1 MINYMSKESIYN
13 LSDDELTLAKTKN
26 TDKNRLGFALLLKY
40 FQLESHYPKDIKF
53 IDPIMLNTIA
63 NQLNIAPSVINNF
76 DWEGRSTERFR
87 KDIREYLGY
96 REATMNDIDDLKS
109 WLTKNVMPN
118 VIKRSQQF
126 EYAYNYFRENK
137 IEPFTSKELE
147 RHVRS
152 AHHEFERELFENI
165 YTSLPSETKSRMDEL
180 LADEN
185 DDDVEIDGDE
195 IDDEIKIKFKHIKI
209 DIPGVKLKNVHRAIQ
224 KIDCL
229 RKLDLPVELLSVL
242 STKLIRKY
250 YTRVM
255 AERPYNMREYK
266 SQTRYALFSVFCY
279 FRSQLLTDSLA
290 DLFMKLTH
298 QIQTKAESF
307 IDKQILT
314 EVKCVNGKFDILYKL
329 SISALENPTGIIQ
342 EKIYP
347 EVGQETLSNLVRELY
362 FKGKWYQTQVH
373 IKMHSLYS
381 HAQRKTLL
389 ILLDAFTLKTSLS
402 DSMLLLEAINLVKIY
417 SDTASEYYPSDINIP
432 VNNVIPNEW
441 HNLVIIKSENGSQ
454 QINRIN
460 YEIAVLQEL
469 KKQLNCKMIW
479 IDGAF
484 RYRNPDYDLPMDFIN
499 NREYYYNMLG
509 LPLNANDFISL
520 RKVELHRNL
529 KDLNENIPHNDKVE
543 ITNKDGGH
551 IKISPYEPQAEPVN
565 IKKLHQAIKNEY
577 GTINLI
583 DMLKESDLQI
593 EFTNLMQTV
602 ASRESIPREILQFRM
617 LLCLYAIGT
626 NTGLKCVSS
635 ANESVNYDDL
645 RYVKR
650 RYITVENVR
659 LILVEIINKIIEMRD
674 PRIWGTATTSVAC
687 DSKKISVWDQNLMVE
702 WHARY
707 KGRGVM
713 VYWHVDENALCVY
726 AQLKTCSSS
735 EVGAMLKGILQ
746 HCTNMDMNQ
755 VYTDTHGQSTLAF
768 GVSELLNFDLLPRLK
783 NIYSQKLYYPSSSH
797 KAEYDNLSLILK
809 EPINWKLIE
818 NYYDDAVKHIAALKI
833 GTMESD
839 VFVKRFSKDNY
850 QHPVYRA
857 IIEIGKVSKTI
868 FLCRYLM
875 LEELRIEIHE
885 AQNVVE
891 RLNSIM
897 GFIFYGKLGEISTNV
912 KEYQELGIVCLHLL
926 QACMAYINTL
936 IFQKVLSRPEW
947 QNLLTPEDK
956 RALNVLFHSHIN
968 PYGLFPLDLSKRLGI
983 IAETVEAG
991 GQIKS
996 GAAMVDADVGQD
1008 EEEAA

>member
-1 MINYMSKESIYN
+1 MSKDSLYN
-13 LSDDELTLAKTKN
+13 LTDDELTLAKTKN
-26 TDKNRLGFALLLKY
+26 SDKNRLGFALLLKY
-40 FQLESHYPKDIKF
+40 FQLENHYPKHIKF
-53 IDPIMLNTIA
+53 IDPLMLNTIA
-63 NQLNIAPSVINNF
+63 NQLNIAPSIIDNF

-87 KDIREYLGY
+87 KEIREFLGY
-96 REATMNDIDDLKS
+96 REATLNDIQDLKL
-109 WLTKNVMPN
+109 WLTKNVLPN
-118 VIKRSQQF
+118 AINRSQQI

-137 IEPFTSKELE
+137 TEPFTSKELE
-147 RHVRS
+147 RYVRS
-152 AHHEFERELFENI
+152 AHHEFEQKLFENI
-165 YTSLPSETKSRMDEL
+165 YNNLPDDTKSQIDAL
-180 LADEN
+180 LADDN
-185 DDDVEIDGDE
+185 DDGDIDDNEIE
-195 IDDEIKIKFKHIKI
+195 DEIKIKFKHIKI
-209 DIPGVKLKNVHRAIQ
+209 DIPGVKLKNVYRAIQ

-229 RKLDLPVELLSVL
+229 KKLDLPIELLSAL
-242 STKLIRKY
+242 SIKLIRKY

-266 SQTRYALFSVFCY
+266 SKTRYALFSLFCY

-307 IDKQILT
+307 IDKQILSD
-314 EVKCVNGKFDILYKL
+314 VKRVNGKFDILYKL

-347 EVGQETLSNLVRELY
+347 EVDQETLSNLVRELY

-381 HAQRKTLL
+381 HAHRKTLL
-389 ILLDAFTLKTSLS
+389 TLLDAFSLKASLS
-402 DSMLLLEAINLVKIY
+402 DSMLLLEAIKIIKIY
-417 SDTASEYYPSDINIP
+417 SDSASEYYPSDIDIP
-432 VNNVIPNEW
+432 VKNVIPNEW
-441 HNLVIIKSENGSQ
+441 HGLVIIKSENGSQ
-454 QINRIN
+454 QVNRIN

-484 RYRNPDYDLPMDFIN
+484 RFRNPEHDLPRDFNN
-499 NREYYYNMLG
+499 NREYYYNLLG
-509 LPLNANDFISL
+509 LPLNVNEFIAP
-520 RKVELHRNL
+520 RKVDLHTNL
-529 KDLNENIPHNDKVE
+529 KALNDNILLNDKVE

-551 IKISPYEPQAEPVN
+551 IKITPYGPQAEPAN

-593 EFTNLMQTV
+593 EFTNLMHTV
-602 ASRESIPREILQFRM
+602 ASKESIPRDILQFRI
-617 LLCLYAIGT
+617 LLCLYAMGT

-650 RYITVENVR
+650 RYITVDNVR
-659 LILVEIINKIIEMRD
+659 LILIEIINKIIEMRD
-674 PRIWGTATTSVAC
+674 PRIWGTASTSVAC

-746 HCTNMDMNQ
+746 HCTNMEMNQ

-768 GVSELLNFDLLPRLK
+768 GVSELSNFDLLPRLK

-818 NYYDDAVKHIAALKI
+818 NYYDEAVKHIAALKI

-857 IIEIGKVSKTI
+857 IIEIGKASKTI
-868 FLCRYLM
+868 FLCRYLIS
-875 LEELRIEIHE
+875 EELRIEIHE

-947 QNLLTPEDK
+947 QNLLTSEDK

-983 IAETVEAG
+983 MADTLEAGDQIKIETVR
-991 GQIKS
+991 
-996 GAAMVDADVGQD
+996 VDSIVSQNK
-1008 EEEAA
+1008 EEAA